1 MFDPILK
8 NEFIDLSNS
17 QFIAGFEFA
26 QFMIGV
32 NFHLVPFNSISEK
45 KYEKPSFDLAYYSIF
60 TLHIL
65 EIQAIFQRVG
75 WVVTL
80 EFYYT

>member
-8 NEFIDLSNS
+8 NRFIDLCNS

-26 QFMIGV
+26 QFMVGV
-32 NFHLVPFNSISEK
+32 DFHFMPLNSISEK